1 LSGASAPL
9 QPEFSAPRYPKIMD
23 TYFALLPLV
32 SAAPP
37 AGHVLLGVFAL
48 LLLGGLAILA
58 AWLAKTRLHLK
69 H

>member
-1 LSGASAPL
+1 
-9 QPEFSAPRYPKIMD
+9 MD